1 MLLDLNADLGEGAD
15 GLSASDA
22 ALLGV
27 VTSANVACG
36 FHAGDAA
43 TMLATCRAASERGVA
58 VGAHVSY
65 RDRANFGRTFLD
77 LDPSTLADDVTE
89 QLTTLAELA
98 GRVGVR
104 VTYVKPH
111 GALYNAIA
119 HHEEQA
125 AAVVRAV
132 AAFGRLALVGLPGSV
147 ALRLA
152 DAAGLESVGEA
163 FADRAYSPDGTLVPR
178 SEPGAVLHDADAIA
192 ARVVRFARTGTFTA
206 VDGSE
211 IAVPARSLCVH
222 GDTPDAVAIARAVR
236 RALLDEGVGLAP
248 FAPTGV
254 NSTSVYP

>member
-104 VTYVKPH
+104 SPTS
-111 GALYNAIA
+111 
-119 HHEEQA
+119 A
-125 AAVVRAV
+125 ARRAV
-132 AAFGRLALVGLPGSV
+132 QRDRPPRGAGRRRRPGGRAFDASPCSACPARSRCARGR
-147 ALRLA
+147 R
-152 DAAGLESVGEA
+152 GLESVGEA
-163 FADRAYSPDGTLVPR
+163 FADRAYSRRHLVPR

-192 ARVVRFARTGTFTA
+192 ARRPVR
-206 VDGSE
+206 
-211 IAVPARSLCVH
+211 
-222 GDTPDAVAIARAVR
+222 PD
-236 RALLDEGVGLAP
+236 
-248 FAPTGV
+248 
-254 NSTSVYP
+254 